1 MARVDLSF
9 ILTLDRR
16 KSAAPSL
23 CSPKGRLVRCGLNRR
38 RVVVRAWLQR
48 VLLRGARGRR
58 RAARLFRDLWNP
70 AHLLTLSARESE
82 LVFLSGFLAERGREE
97 EGNVGPATAT
107 AAAAAGAVAALE
119 QL

>member
-1 MARVDLSF
+1 MTRVDLSF

-23 CSPKGRLVRCGLNRR
+23 RSPKGRLVRCGL
-38 RVVVRAWLQR
+38 VAGAWWCSAWLQR

-70 AHLLTLSARESE
+70 AHLFFFFDVVRARIRA
-82 LVFLSGFLAERGREE
+82 GFPKWIRR
-97 EGNVGPATAT
+97 
-107 AAAAAGAVAALE
+107 
-119 QL
+119 